1 MNKPMRINSRHPLRL
16 QMICPNT
23 YTDVLLAESKF
34 GLSAAQFA
42 ALAFL
47 GQPLVHPGIGRC
59 DVSFTLHEGWVQMT
73 LYCRGECAGLAALGW
88 DQNGNMKATKFM
100 ANMAAVTGWDEPW
113 PATRNSKAP
122 HLLAFFDA
130 PFLKRS
136 GTDEVNLALNALAVA
151 GFGLMQHVRADLRGV
166 GKTVPLQ
173 LPEIRLLMASQSE
186 LAASKKTGPDKKR
199 SPKSTAEKICTTI

>member
-1 MNKPMRINSRHPLRL
+1 MNKPTRKNSLRPSGL
-16 QMICPNT
+16 RMICPNT
-23 YTDVLLAESKF
+23 YTDVLLTESKF

-42 ALAFL
+42 ALAFR

-73 LYCRGECAGLAALGW
+73 LYCRGECTGLAALAW
-88 DQNGNMKATKFM
+88 DQNGNVKATKFM

-122 HLLAFFDA
+122 QLLAFFDA

-136 GTDEVNLALNALAVA
+136 GADEVNLALNALAVA
-151 GFGLMQHVRADLRGV
+151 GFGLMRHLR
-166 GKTVPLQ
+166 KNL
-173 LPEIRLLMASQSE
+173 LPTTLVNLKLPTFKLLMTSQP
-186 LAASKKTGPDKKR
+186 KK
-199 SPKSTAEKICTTI
+199 

>member
-1 MNKPMRINSRHPLRL
+1 MNKPTRKNSLRPSGL
-16 QMICPNT
+16 RMICPNT
-23 YTDVLLAESKF
+23 YTDVLLTESKF

-42 ALAFL
+42 ALAFR

-73 LYCRGECAGLAALGW
+73 LYCRGECTGLAALAW
-88 DQNGNMKATKFM
+88 DQNGNVKATKFM

-122 HLLAFFDA
+122 QLLAFFDA

-136 GTDEVNLALNALAVA
+136 GKVEVNLALNALAVA
-151 GFGLMQHVRADLRGV
+151 GFGMLQHIGANLRGV
-166 GKTVPLQ
+166 DKQIPLM
-173 LPEIRLLMASQSE
+173 LPEIHLHMTKQTKLPTR
-186 LAASKKTGPDKKR
+186 K
-199 SPKSTAEKICTTI
+199 